1 MKILLVRHAEPD
13 YTIDSLTPK
22 GRREA
27 ELLSRRLCKLD
38 VKNFYVSPQG
48 RARDTAS
55 YTLNKLN
62 RTAEVLPWLA
72 EFRGR
77 CFNPAEGRQDIPWD
91 YRPREWNAHPEFYQ
105 PDAWLKNP
113 QVQDGTVQAI
123 WDETV
128 AGLDGLLAQHG
139 YHRDG
144 PVYRCEDNKPDTLV
158 FFCHFGISMAL
169 LSHLCGIPPIPLWQ
183 CFCMQPSSVTT
194 IITEERIKGEVS
206 FRCMGLG
213 DLSHLYVANEPYST
227 AGLFSECYT
236 GSDSTCPPE
245 CVGKTK

>member
-128 AGLDGLLAQHG
+128 AGWTICWHSTVIIETGPFIAARTTSRTRWYSSATLASVW
-139 YHRDG
+139 RS
-144 PVYRCEDNKPDTLV
+144 LV
-158 FFCHFGISMAL
+158 IYAAFRPFRYGNASVCS
-169 LSHLCGIPPIPLWQ
+169 PL
-183 CFCMQPSSVTT
+183 P
-194 IITEERIKGEVS
+194 
-206 FRCMGLG
+206 
-213 DLSHLYVANEPYST
+213 
-227 AGLFSECYT
+227 
-236 GSDSTCPPE
+236 
-245 CVGKTK
+245 

>member
-55 YTLNKLN
+55 YTLSKLN

-128 AGLDGLLAQHG
+128 AG
-139 YHRDG
+139 
-144 PVYRCEDNKPDTLV
+144 
-158 FFCHFGISMAL
+158 FGRFAGTARLSSRRAYLSLRGQQAGHAGIL
-169 LSHLCGIPPIPLWQ
+169 LSLWHQ
-183 CFCMQPSSVTT
+183 YGAP
-194 IITEERIKGEVS
+194 
-206 FRCMGLG
+206 
-213 DLSHLYVANEPYST
+213 
-227 AGLFSECYT
+227 
-236 GSDSTCPPE
+236 
-245 CVGKTK
+245 